1 MRITVTA
8 AAICMT
14 IVGVSIA
21 DVVHASI
28 KQPTNIPA
36 QLLAPALQDL
46 AKDRNFQ
53 IVYVS
58 EEIGDRR
65 TAGAVGEYT
74 PEEALKQLLRG
85 TGLTYKYLDE
95 KTVTIVPP
103 TAASAAP
110 TPRQSRADR
119 GGQKA
124 TDSFRLAQETQAGPA
139 ADASVA
145 GRREV
150 EQQSQK
156 PAVTLEE
163 VIVTANKREESINK
177 VGLTIKALGG
187 VQLEQQHVASLEDLA
202 VAVPD

>member
-1 MRITVTA
+1 MSPPKNIAAGLLKLLSSGGGLMRITVTA

-14 IVGVSIA
+14 IVGLSVA
-21 DVVHASI
+21 DEVRASI

-36 QLLAPALQDL
+36 QPLGSALQSL

-65 TAGAVGEYT
+65 TGGAVGEYT

-95 KTVTIVPP
+95 NTVTIVSP

-110 TPRQSRADR
+110 NPRPGR
-119 GGQKA
+119 G
-124 TDSFRLAQETQAGPA
+124 
-139 ADASVA
+139 
-145 GRREV
+145 
-150 EQQSQK
+150 
-156 PAVTLEE
+156 
-163 VIVTANKREESINK
+163 
-177 VGLTIKALGG
+177 
-187 VQLEQQHVASLEDLA
+187 
-202 VAVPD
+202 

>member
-1 MRITVTA
+1 MSPPKKTAVGLHKLLSAGGGLMRITVTA
-8 AAICMT
+8 AAISMT
-14 IVGVSIA
+14 IVGLCIA
-21 DVVHASI
+21 NDVHASI

-36 QLLAPALQDL
+36 QPLAPALQSL

-58 EEIGDRR
+58 EEIGDRS
-65 TAGAVGEYT
+65 TGGAVGEYT

-95 KTVTIVPP
+95 KTVTIVSP
-103 TAASAAP
+103 TAASAPP
-110 TPRQSRADR
+110 TPRQARADR

-139 ADASVA
+139 TDASVA
-145 GRREV
+145 GRRGV

-156 PAVTLEE
+156 PA
-163 VIVTANKREESINK
+163 
-177 VGLTIKALGG
+177 G
-187 VQLEQQHVASLEDLA
+187 
-202 VAVPD
+202 